1 MLTDITPRAIS
12 EQCYLNI
19 PKSTHVDTDRGD
31 IWDGLAHKLSNKP
44 AWEMVNSP
52 STPHC
57 VLIAGMENMG
67 HLSGCIPRLDRPAI
81 LSGRCILYLWWV
93 RLLGTSHTPHYHQHR
108 EQSSRHLL
116 STPMALYCLSNLT
129 GLLQPATLAGAWP
142 TSHPG
147 TFGACPLKMA
157 APQA

>member
-19 PKSTHVDTDRGD
+19 PKSTHVDSTDSGD

-93 RLLGTSHTPHYHQHR
+93 GFWVQATHPITTNIV
-108 EQSSRHLL
+108 SSRL
-116 STPMALYCLSNLT
+116 NIR
-129 GLLQPATLAGAWP
+129 
-142 TSHPG
+142 
-147 TFGACPLKMA
+147 CPL
-157 APQA
+157 QWLCIVSQI